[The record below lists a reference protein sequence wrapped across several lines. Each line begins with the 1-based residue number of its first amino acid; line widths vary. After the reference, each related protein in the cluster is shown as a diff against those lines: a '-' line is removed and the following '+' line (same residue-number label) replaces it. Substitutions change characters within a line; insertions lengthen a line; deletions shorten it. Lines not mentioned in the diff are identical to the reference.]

1 MEAVN
6 TIVTIL
12 REASTVTVMM
22 DTGGMEI
29 FVQVNILVTQT

>member
-6 TIVTIL
+6 TTVIIL

-22 DTGGMEI
+22 DTGGME
-29 FVQVNILVTQT
+29 VYVYM